1 MKSDSQ
7 LKANVEEELDWD
19 PAVRLT
25 SIGVEVKDGIVTL
38 AGHLDSYAEKIA
50 AERAAQR
57 VSGVKGVAVELDIR
71 LLGSASR
78 TDGDIAA
85 TAAEALRWN
94 ASIPHDSIHV
104 MVEDGWITLSGDVD
118 WNFER
123 ANAEA
128 TVHALIGVKGVNNVI
143 KLKHRVSPI
152 DVKSKI
158 EAALYRSA
166 HLNGRNIKVSV
177 DGDTVTLTGKIR
189 SLADRRMMKNAA
201 WAAPGVFKV
210 VDDLKIEPY
219 L

>member
-7 LKANVEEELDWD
+7 LKTDVEEELDWD

-38 AGHLDSYAEKIA
+38 AGHLDSYTEKIA

-57 VSGVKGVAVELDIR
+57 VSGVKGLAVELDIR
-71 LLGSASR
+71 LLASANR
-78 TDGDIAA
+78 VDGDIAA
-85 TAAEALRWN
+85 TAVEALRWN

-123 ANAEA
+123 TNAEVA
-128 TVHALIGVKGVNNVI
+128 VHALIGVKGVNNVI
-143 KLKHRVSPI
+143 KLKHQVSPV

-158 EAALYRSA
+158 ESALYRSA
-166 HLNGRNIKVSV
+166 HLIGKKIKISV
-177 DGDTVTLTGKIR
+177 DGDTVTLTGQIR
-189 SLADRRMMKNAA
+189 SLAERHMMKNAA